1 MKALISGPEDT
12 PYEHGLYLCDIY
24 LPETYPN
31 TPPDMTIKTIGKGS
45 LRFNP
50 NLYSTGYICLSI
62 INTWEG

>member
-45 LRFNP
+45 LGLIQTCTAQDTFAFQ
-50 NLYSTGYICLSI
+50 S
-62 INTWEG
+62 